1 MKKLPRQTLLIK
13 NKKGKLTE
21 AIRKPYSGCY
31 RTNRYFDM
39 VKRDFRIL
47 NKPFTPILVPVK

>member
-1 MKKLPRQTLLIK
+1 MKKLPRQTLLVK

-39 VKRDFRIL
+39 VSKDFRLL
-47 NKPFTPILVPVK
+47 NKPFKPVIVTV